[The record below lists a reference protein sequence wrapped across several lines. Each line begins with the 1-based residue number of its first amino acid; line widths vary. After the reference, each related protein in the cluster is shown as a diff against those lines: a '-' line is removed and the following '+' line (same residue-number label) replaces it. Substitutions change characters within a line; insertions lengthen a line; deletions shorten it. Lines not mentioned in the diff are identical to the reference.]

1 MLSINSLANGVTL
14 QRVAPLKIVAGN
26 NSKSWHTLT
35 SDASPK
41 FISASIVAV
50 NGSKTVIPLLSF
62 KQQQQQQQQEL
73 TRDSD
78 YEDLAEDSDGDGD
91 GNLFEPQ
98 VILNTSAHD
107 DSQDDVEMSEDF
119 KRFNNLEPE
128 EDVAEEEFCDVCSME
143 LINHADD
150 QPCQPTD
157 TYVKIYKYC
166 QVCDLRE
173 PTREHVSRHF
183 MSELL
188 EVVDCF
194 PNPLACTQ
202 CDYQADM
209 STTVA
214 LHIALVHSQVD
225 ECLEDQGLVRNFG
238 QIYSKTQHK
247 IKTEIVK
254 ERRHQFGF
262 FPSPPALS
270 DPLSRTSIERVP
282 YFH

>member
-1 MLSINSLANGVTL
+1 MTPINAAASLANGVTL
-14 QRVAPLKIVAGN
+14 QRVAPIKIVAGN
-26 NSKSWHTLT
+26 NSKSWHTST
-35 SDASPK
+35 SDTSSK

-50 NGSKTVIPLLSF
+50 NGSKTAIPLPSF
-62 KQQQQQQQQEL
+62 KQQQQQQV

-98 VILNTSAHD
+98 VILNTSTND
-107 DSQDDVEMSEDF
+107 DSQEDVEMSEDF
-119 KRFNNLEPE
+119 KRFNNVDVENNENPE
-128 EDVAEEEFCDVCSME
+128 ADVAEEEFCDVCSME

-183 MSELL
+183 IPELL

-225 ECLEDQGLVRNFG
+225 ECLEDQGLVRTFDY
-238 QIYSKTQHK
+238 I
-247 IKTEIVK
+247 
-254 ERRHQFGF
+254 
-262 FPSPPALS
+262 
-270 DPLSRTSIERVP
+270 
-282 YFH
+282 